1 MKVLLIHM
9 KNTCFCYIIAEILLC
24 CCIKTRQCVNYS
36 FKINFYPYLLPLML
50 NHFQLLF
57 VHSYICC
64 LIFVRL
70 LFVCLFVY
78 FLDPQVTGSTIAA
91 TTSQPGNF
99 MIRTKH
105 IIITPKNKLPTFL
118 YSQVIFASWWR
129 PSHLCEVTYLCTLTS
144 SFPKL
149 RRSLYQ
155 AIESG
160 ESYLGVKHA
169 LKRDFVSYIWH
180 IINACRMISP
190 FVSVHFMYLCETRW
204 GTASRRGSG

>member
-1 MKVLLIHM
+1 
-9 KNTCFCYIIAEILLC
+9 
-24 CCIKTRQCVNYS
+24 
-36 FKINFYPYLLPLML
+36 ML

-118 YSQVIFASWWR
+118 YSQVIFAS
-129 PSHLCEVTYLCTLTS
+129 
-144 SFPKL
+144 
-149 RRSLYQ
+149 
-155 AIESG
+155 
-160 ESYLGVKHA
+160 
-169 LKRDFVSYIWH
+169 
-180 IINACRMISP
+180 
-190 FVSVHFMYLCETRW
+190 
-204 GTASRRGSG
+204 